1 MLLWDAEYNL
11 RVVSRLWADCGM
23 PPWDAEYN
31 LRVVLRLW
39 AGCCLPLWDVEYNLR
54 VVSRFWA
61 GCRALIGCCGAKSP
75 SAPPERSDGA
85 PV

>member
-1 MLLWDAEYNL
+1 MRCFAVLGGLGHAAVGCRIQSVRCFAVLGGLLL
-11 RVVSRLWADCGM
+11 LLG
-23 PPWDAEYN
+23 DAEYN
-31 LRVVLRLW
+31 LRVVLL
-39 AGCCLPLWDVEYNLR
+39 L
-54 VVSRFWA
+54 WA